1 MTDKHSLRLR
11 LGKAIR
17 NLRMARG
24 LTEEE
29 LAQRMGK
36 QPSSGRQIS
45 RWELGRNAPGADQ
58 LFALLLALD
67 MSFSDLHLELNPAP
81 ATNPRLERITSRLE
95 ALA

>member
-1 MTDKHSLRLR
+1 MTDRHTLRRR
-11 LGKAIR
+11 LGEAIR

-29 LAQRMGK
+29 LARRMGK

-45 RWELGRNAPGADQ
+45 RWELGKNAPGADQ
-58 LFALLLALD
+58 LFTLLLALD
-67 MSFSDLHLELNPAP
+67 MSFSDLDRQLNPAP
-81 ATNPRLERITSRLE
+81 VTNPRLEKIASRLQ